1 MHPGLAAACLPWLH
15 AKQIS
20 VYLGDCIEYLPSGF
34 DRLPFRLHKIGIAAM
49 GLVLVDNCRLDELVA
64 TCRATRQYDFLLVIG
79 PLRLK
84 GATGSPV
91 NPLCIL

>member
-1 MHPGLAAACLPWLH
+1 
-15 AKQIS
+15 
-20 VYLGDCIEYLPSGF
+20 
-34 DRLPFRLHKIGIAAM
+34 M

-64 TCRATRQYDFLLVIG
+64 YSRASRQVPDFLLVIG